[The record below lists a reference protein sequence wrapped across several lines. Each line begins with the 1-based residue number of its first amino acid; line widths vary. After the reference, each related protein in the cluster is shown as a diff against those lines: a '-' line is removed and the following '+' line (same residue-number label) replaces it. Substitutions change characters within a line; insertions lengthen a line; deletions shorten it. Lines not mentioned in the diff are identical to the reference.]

1 MRIIFLFIGVATI
14 TIIGDEG
21 ASGVVGIAHS
31 SQHVLIG
38 EPSGGYNGTA
48 LIWWVHISFFQRKL
62 WDPHIWQFIITFYH
76 NSIISTIL
84 KTRWLV
90 LKKGRIYYVCILSVL
105 MERSKYSSLFSSYL
119 QHWCT
124 KGKRI
129 LIKRKG

>member
-48 LIWWVHISFFQRKL
+48 LIWWVHISFFQRKSNST
-62 WDPHIWQFIITFYH
+62 DSKAMRPHIWQFIITFYH
-76 NSIISTIL
+76 NFYNQ
-84 KTRWLV
+84 
-90 LKKGRIYYVCILSVL
+90 YYF
-105 MERSKYSSLFSSYL
+105 KN
-119 QHWCT
+119 
-124 KGKRI
+124 
-129 LIKRKG
+129 